1 MGEALRAGGPLG
13 ISGSA
18 PLPRAGAGTSIRD
31 REAKAAMSNKRNIGK
46 TAVQRTILIAIAA
59 FVWFLAPAPV
69 SADAGYR
76 LGAGDK
82 VRVTVFGEAD
92 LTGEYEVDGT
102 GVVALPLVGE
112 VKAVGGTAR
121 DLEAGIVKK
130 LSQGYLKNPT
140 VAVEVLSYRPFF
152 ILGEVKRP
160 GSYPYKNGLNV
171 LNAVALAGGYTY
183 RAKSNVWVITRSG
196 DKEYQEREVQNGD
209 FIVRPG
215 DTIVV
220 PERFF

>member
-1 MGEALRAGGPLG
+1 MSESRYIAK
-13 ISGSA
+13 SA
-18 PLPRAGAGTSIRD
+18 MHKL
-31 REAKAAMSNKRNIGK
+31 
-46 TAVQRTILIAIAA
+46 LIVIAA
-59 FVWFLAPAPV
+59 LAWSIGAAPA
-69 SADAGYR
+69 SADSGYR

-82 VRVTVFGEAD
+82 VRVTVFGETD
-92 LTGEYEVDGT
+92 LSGEYEVDGS
-102 GVVALPLVGE
+102 GVVAFPLVGE
-112 VKAVGGTAR
+112 VKAAGGTVR
-121 DLEAGIVKK
+121 DLEAGIAKK

-140 VAVEVLSYRPFF
+140 VAVEVLDYRPFF

-196 DKEYQEREVQNGD
+196 ANGFEEREIINGN
-209 FIVRPG
+209 FVVRPG

>member
-1 MGEALRAGGPLG
+1 
-13 ISGSA
+13 
-18 PLPRAGAGTSIRD
+18 
-31 REAKAAMSNKRNIGK
+31 MSEICSIGK
-46 TAVQRTILIAIAA
+46 TAVHKAFFIAIAA
-59 FVWFLAPAPV
+59 AIFLTIAPAPLT
-69 SADAGYR
+69 ADSGYR

-82 VRVTVFGEAD
+82 VRVTVFGEDD
-92 LTGEYEVDGT
+92 LTGEYEIDGS
-102 GVVALPLVGE
+102 GVVAFPLVGE
-112 VKAVGGTAR
+112 VKASGGTAR
-121 DLEAGIVKK
+121 DLEEGIAKK
-130 LSQGYLKNPT
+130 LRQGYLKNPT
-140 VAVEVLSYRPFF
+140 VSVEVLSYRPFF

-196 DKEYQEREVQNGD
+196 DKNFQEREVENGN
-209 FIVRPG
+209 FTVRPG